1 MPVEYLLQED
11 GASRL
16 TLEDGTGFLLLESSS
31 GAVAIMEAGV
41 VPIRYVLGMIP
52 NVVPVETV
60 GGNEAGVVPCRE
72 FVGPANVVPV
82 RETTETPR
90 VKIRIV

>member
-1 MPVEYLLQED
+1 MASTWGTSWGTSWGDSWGATVVVPPVL
-11 GASRL
+11 
-16 TLEDGTGFLLLESSS
+16 
-31 GAVAIMEAGV
+31 EAGV
-41 VPIRYVLGMIP
+41 VPIRYVIGIVP

-60 GGNEAGVVPCRE
+60 LTNEAGTVPARV